1 MTLRAGSEHDG
12 PFDEGTNMRLQCLC
26 FLGQDRP
33 SNSQNEPLI
42 GHIDAADLDL
52 RGLLVE
58 QIVSLLGREGGYR
71 NICRKK
77 TGFSKAAHLPATGC
91 VSWDGDGAVIQ
102 GERLIEHLR
111 QIDV

>member
-1 MTLRAGSEHDG
+1 
-12 PFDEGTNMRLQCLC
+12 MRLQCLW

-58 QIVSLLGREGGYR
+58 QIVSLLGREDSYR
-71 NICRKK
+71 NICRKE
-77 TGFSKAAHLPATGC
+77 TGFSKAARLPTTGC